1 MDQIEAS
8 IHRIIGE
15 LVERL
20 PAVTGA
26 LVSSAD
32 GFALASR
39 IPDGDGVD
47 ISSVAAMSAAA
58 VGLANSLVGLTGDA
72 AVDSCHH
79 RSVDG
84 QVFVFR
90 IAHIAVLT
98 VLTDA
103 NADAER
109 IRLVGREVAH
119 GLQRLFRST
128 ANV

>member
-1 MDQIEAS
+1 MRQ
-8 IHRIIGE
+8 IIGE
-15 LVERL
+15 LVDRV

-39 IPDGDGVD
+39 IPNGDGVEVAA
-47 ISSVAAMSAAA
+47 VAAMSAAA
-58 VGLANSLVGLTGDA
+58 IGLANNLVGLTGDA
-72 AVDSCHH
+72 PADHCHQ

-103 NADAER
+103 HADGEQ
-109 IRLVGREVAH
+109 IRLIGTEVAK

-128 ANV
+128 TFV

>member
-1 MDQIEAS
+1 MREL
-8 IHRIIGE
+8 IGE
-15 LVERL
+15 LVDRV
-20 PAVTGA
+20 PSVTGA
-26 LVSSAD
+26 LVSSSD
-32 GFALASR
+32 GFVLSSR
-39 IPDGDGVD
+39 IPAGDGVE
-47 ISSVAAMSAAA
+47 ISAVAAMSAAA
-58 VGLANSLVGLTGDA
+58 AGLANQLTQLTGDA
-72 AVDSCHH
+72 PADVCHQ

-103 NADAER
+103 HADAEQ
-109 IRLVGREVAH
+109 IRLVGIEVAK

>member
-1 MDQIEAS
+1 MR
-8 IHRIIGE
+8 HLLGE
-15 LVERL
+15 LVDRV

-26 LVSSAD
+26 MVSSAD

-39 IPDGDGVD
+39 IPSGDDVEV
-47 ISSVAAMSAAA
+47 SAVAAMSAAA
-58 VGLANSLVGLTGDA
+58 VGLANSLTGLTGDA
-72 AVDSCHH
+72 AADYCHQ

-103 NADAER
+103 QANTEQ
-109 IRLVGREVAH
+109 IRLIGAEVSK

-128 ANV
+128 ALV

>member
-1 MDQIEAS
+1 M
-8 IHRIIGE
+8 RE
-15 LVERL
+15 LVNEFVARV

-32 GFALASR
+32 GFVLTSR
-39 IPDGDGVD
+39 IPDGDGVE
-47 ISSVAAMSAAA
+47 IAAVAAMSAAA
-58 VGLANSLVGLTGDA
+58 VGLGNSLIGLTGDA
-72 AVDSCHH
+72 PVDYCHQ

-98 VLTDA
+98 VLTVA
-103 NADAER
+103 NADPEQV
-109 IRLVGREVAH
+109 RLIGTEVAK